1 MTATRAGGSIDEERT
16 VNAYREQY
24 AFLVLRTVQAPLNR
38 YERAHSDQI
47 ESESALKR
55 VPVIVV
61 HSQHVGNSPYI
72 QRDRA
77 PEYTTG
83 HVAVVRRLC
92 APQLCA
98 AMP

>member
-47 ESESALKR
+47 ESESAL
-55 VPVIVV
+55 VQPSLEPGMNESIIA
-61 HSQHVGNSPYI
+61 QI
-72 QRDRA
+72 
-77 PEYTTG
+77 
-83 HVAVVRRLC
+83 AVRGVYAIDFIGL
-92 APQLCA
+92 A
-98 AMP
+98 AT